1 MKQIHWLLVSALM
14 VSSASQALTRVP
26 TSTTLVYSK
35 TQALPL
41 PAVAKL
47 QPSTA
52 SKVVVKNP
60 GYVLMDPPRP
70 VGGP

>member
-1 MKQIHWLLVSALM
+1 M

-47 QPSTA
+47 QPA
-52 SKVVVKNP
+52 IGKVVFEDP
-60 GYVLMDPPRP
+60 GYTLMDPPRP